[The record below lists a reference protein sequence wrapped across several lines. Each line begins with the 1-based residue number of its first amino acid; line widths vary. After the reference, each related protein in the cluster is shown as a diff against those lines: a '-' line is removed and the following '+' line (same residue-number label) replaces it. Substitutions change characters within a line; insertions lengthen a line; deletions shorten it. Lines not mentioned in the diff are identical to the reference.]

1 MKRLA
6 ARTGVRPLFENSTV
20 CLKIDAKNP
29 VLMGQ
34 ASWGFG
40 LVVVVSDGFSF
51 GCEIVAFLL
60 LTGSVLGGSM
70 FYSQRSIWLGG
81 CLIPG
86 AYRVSF
92 EIACIQWPF
101 GVVDKTSTE
110 SLILAQDERWRRA

>member
-6 ARTGVRPLFENSTV
+6 AWTGVRPLFENSTV

-40 LVVVVSDGFSF
+40 RVVVVSDGFSF
-51 GCEIVAFLL
+51 GCEIVAFVLL
-60 LTGSVLGGSM
+60 FGGVWESM
-70 FYSQRSIWLGG
+70 FYSWRSIWLSW

-86 AYRVSF
+86 AGWVSF

>member
-1 MKRLA
+1 M
-6 ARTGVRPLFENSTV
+6 

-51 GCEIVAFLL
+51 GCEIVAFSSLP
-60 LTGSVLGGSM
+60 GAGGQC
-70 FYSQRSIWLGG
+70 FTARDQLWLHGH
-81 CLIPG
+81 LIPG
-86 AYRVSF
+86 VGGVSF
-92 EIACIQWPF
+92 SSVLYPMAF
-101 GVVDKTSTE
+101 GSIDQASTE